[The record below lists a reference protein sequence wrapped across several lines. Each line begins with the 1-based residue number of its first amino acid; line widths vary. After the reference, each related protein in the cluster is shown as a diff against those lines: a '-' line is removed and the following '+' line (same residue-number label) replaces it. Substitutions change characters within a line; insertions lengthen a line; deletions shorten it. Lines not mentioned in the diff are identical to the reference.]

1 MPPFGVMNHAFK
13 VRLPKLFG
21 RASAVEA
28 EIDEFLDKIT
38 EIGLLFQK
46 AVRVY
51 LEHGQGEEFEQFV
64 AQASAIEHRGDEL
77 RRSIEVQLY
86 SQTLIPDL
94 RGDVLGLL
102 ERLDCLMN
110 IVEANLYRFSIQCP
124 EIPENIRRDF
134 QQLTDTSVAC
144 LDSVVLAA
152 RAFFRD
158 IEAVRDH
165 NSKVMFHEHQ
175 ADLISTRMQRA
186 IFSSQLPLE
195 HKTQLRY
202 FVERVDELAN
212 HAEDISDALAIYAI
226 KRRI

>member
-1 MPPFGVMNHAFK
+1 MNGFR

-21 RASAVEA
+21 RARAIEA
-28 EIDEFLDKIT
+28 QIDEFLDKIV
-38 EIGLLFQK
+38 EIGLLFSK
-46 AVRVY
+46 AMRVY
-51 LEHGQGEEFEQFV
+51 LERGAGEEFDAFVEQS
-64 AQASAIEHRGDEL
+64 AAIEHRGDEL

-86 SQTLIPDL
+86 TQTLIPDL

-110 IVEANLYRFSIQCP
+110 IVEANLYRFSIQRP
-124 EIPENIRRDF
+124 DIPEQVRRDF
-134 QQLTDTSVAC
+134 QELADTTVAC
-144 LDSVVLAA
+144 VESVVLAA

-165 NSKVMFHEHQ
+165 NSKVMFYEHQ
-175 ADLISTRMQRA
+175 ADLISTKLQRA
-186 IFSSQLPLE
+186 VYATQLPLD

-202 FVERVDELAN
+202 FVDRVDELAN